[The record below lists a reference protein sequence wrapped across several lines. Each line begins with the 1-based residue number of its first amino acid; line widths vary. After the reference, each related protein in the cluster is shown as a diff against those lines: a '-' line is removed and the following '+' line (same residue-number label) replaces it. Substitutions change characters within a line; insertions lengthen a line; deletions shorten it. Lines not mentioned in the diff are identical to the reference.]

1 MSSKQTDNGQQK
13 KTMPEDW
20 SPLPSVAGKPNTTK
34 SDNENKDELLKEFL
48 GREDSNVMGVDPNK
62 ENPSRDI
69 AQPIQ
74 TKDSIYTE
82 DSLQTEST
90 ADTPSTIK
98 RISSKQRKESFE
110 EYQQIFLSV
119 PTLEDRKPVFIS
131 REVRDSLDEIVRKLG
146 GRRMSVSGFIE
157 NLARHHLEIYQD
169 DIEMWKK
176 L

>member
-20 SPLPSVAGKPNTTK
+20 SPVPSVERKPNTPK
-34 SDNENKDELLKEFL
+34 SNNENKEELLKEFL
-48 GREDSNVMGVDPNK
+48 GMEDSNVVDIGASK
-62 ENPSRDI
+62 ENANRGIEQS
-69 AQPIQ
+69 IQ
-74 TKDSIYTE
+74 TEDRIHTE
-82 DSLQTEST
+82 DSLQTESVV
-90 ADTPSTIK
+90 DTRSTIK
-98 RISSKQRKESFE
+98 RISSKQRKESLD

-169 DIEMWKK
+169 DVEMWKK